1 MSKELDCIINFVKA
15 VLKRIMAVQL
25 HYKPD
30 SFSTVSATIS
40 LNYCRED
47 KPEAT
52 AVVTEKKVNC
62 VMDEAYRKF
71 SVHEEWPQ

>member
-1 MSKELDCIINFVKA
+1 MGVSRELNSIINFVKA

-40 LNYCRED
+40 LDYCTEV

-52 AVVTEKKVNC
+52 AIVTVKKVNC
-62 VMDEAYRKF
+62 VMD
-71 SVHEEWPQ
+71 